1 MAQTIIAQPQDFTPA
16 YNECKFIID
25 STNKN
30 KSGFRYIFEVF
41 DSVTNNRIGYYK
53 ALPTFGT
60 GYGEQDLSKLLS
72 NNVSFDFNPSITT
85 FYDASNSYF
94 GYDVKFGEE
103 YIFDMSYTASLT
115 DNSGNVRIT
124 ATHPFQVGDQVN
136 ITQADGGVA
145 NPGVEGLHT
154 VIAITGTTN
163 FTINALWSGVTDDTI
178 NGVVEYADKRKTIDL
193 DIESTLDKFVFNGVY
208 PWLEFPYW
216 DEDTYNTD
224 GVTKEWLTDQPTSFS
239 STPGQDLWLNLKD
252 RGTVTG
258 GNKRAYF
265 QNDNGDLFYKNLNS
279 NDYIKGVAVGPN
291 NYGSLTLVSGTAPL
305 VKNDTASYEVWY
317 SDGVFNPVKSVKY
330 KVNIDRRMLISE
342 SHIVFLDRLGSW
354 SSFAFQLK
362 SYERG
367 NINRQTY
374 NQDVPGAVVDGQWG
388 YKSYEQGTINI
399 NTEVTKLYDLST
411 NFMTEAE
418 GEYFQQLLTSPQT
431 YIKNVL
437 YHITEDGAVLF
448 DEAGCIIHVPESTE
462 YVSCN
467 VLTNNFEVYQQRNKN
482 LIKQSIQVRI
492 GNNDTING

>member
-1 MAQTIIAQPQDFTPA
+1 MATTIIAQPQDFTPA

-41 DSVTNNRIGYYK
+41 DSVTTDRIAYYK

-72 NNVSFDFNPSITT
+72 NEVSFDFNPSITT
-85 FYDASNSYF
+85 FYDAAHSYF

-115 DNSGNVRIT
+115 DNAGNVLIT

-136 ITQADGGVA
+136 ITQSDSGVA

-163 FTINALWSGVTDDTI
+163 FTINALWSGVTDASI
-178 NGVVEYADKRKTIDL
+178 NGAVKYADNRKTITL
-193 DIESTLDKFVFNGVY
+193 DIESTLDKKVFNGVQS
-208 PWLEFPYW
+208 WLEFPYW
-216 DEDTYNTD
+216 DQDDYELD
-224 GVTKEWLTDQPTSFS
+224 GATKVWLTNQPQSFS
-239 STPGQDLWLNLKD
+239 VTPGQDLWLNLKD
-252 RGTVTG
+252 VTTVAI
-258 GNKRAYF
+258 NKRAYF
-265 QNDNGDLFYKNLNS
+265 QSDDGSIFYKSLTGTEF
-279 NDYIKGVAVGPN
+279 IKGVAIGPN

-305 VKNDTASYEVWY
+305 VKNDTKSYEVWY
-317 SDGVFNPVKSVKY
+317 SDGVFNTVKSIKY
-330 KVNIDRRMLISE
+330 QVNLDRRMLISE
-342 SHIVFLDRLGSW
+342 SHIVFLDRMGSW

-362 SYERG
+362 AYERG

-374 NQDVPGAVVDGQWG
+374 NQDVPGAVVDSQWS
-388 YKSYEQGTINI
+388 YKSYEQGTVNF

-411 NFMTEAE
+411 NFMTEEE
-418 GEYFQQLLTSPQT
+418 GEYFQELLTSPQT

-437 YHITEDGAVLF
+437 YRITQDGAVLF
-448 DEAGCIIHVPESTE
+448 DESGCVIHIPESTE

-467 VLTNNFEVYQQRNKN
+467 VTTNNFEVYKQRNNN

>member
-1 MAQTIIAQPQDFTPA
+1 
-16 YNECKFIID
+16 
-25 STNKN
+25 
-30 KSGFRYIFEVF
+30 VF
-41 DSVTNNRIGYYK
+41 DSVTNLRIGYYK
-53 ALPTFGT
+53 ALPTYGT

-72 NNVSFDFNPSITT
+72 NSVSFDFNPSITT

-145 NPGVEGLHT
+145 NPNVEGLHT

-163 FTINALWSGVTDDTI
+163 FTINALWSGVTDATI

-208 PWLEFPYW
+208 SWLEFPYW
-216 DEDTYNTD
+216 DETDYELD
-224 GVTKEWLTDQPTSFS
+224 GVTKEWLTDQPQEFS

-265 QNDNGDLFYKNLNS
+265 RTDDGSIFYKNLNS

-291 NYGSLTLVSGTAPL
+291 NYGSLILYSGTAPM
-305 VKNDTASYEVWY
+305 VKNDTKYYEIYY

-330 KVNIDRRMLISE
+330 KINIDRRMLISE

-362 SYERG
+362 AYERG
-367 NINRQTY
+367 NITRQTY
-374 NQDVPGAVVDGQWG
+374 NQDVPGSVVDGQWQ
-388 YKSYEQGTINI
+388 YKSYEQGTVNI

-411 NFMTEAE
+411 NYMTESE

-448 DEAGCIIHVPESTE
+448 DEDGCIIHVPESTE

-467 VLTNNFEVYQQRNKN
+467 VTTNTFEVFKQRNKN

>member
-30 KSGFRYIFEVF
+30 KLGFRYIFEVF
-41 DSVTNNRIGYYK
+41 DSVTNLRIGYYK

-103 YIFDMSYTASLT
+103 YIFDLSYTASLA
-115 DNSGNVRIT
+115 DNSGNVCIT

-163 FTINALWSGVTDDTI
+163 FTINALWSGVTDATI
-178 NGVVEYADKRKTIDL
+178 NGVVEYSDKRKTIDL
-193 DIESTLDKFVFNGVY
+193 DIIYTLDKFVFNGVY

-216 DEDTYNTD
+216 DETDYELD
-224 GVTKEWLTDQPTSFS
+224 GVTKEWLTDQPQEFS
-239 STPGQDLWLNLKD
+239 CTPGQDLWLNM
-252 RGTVTG
+252 RGFGVAPSG
-258 GNKRAYF
+258 KVYF
-265 QNDNGDLFYKNLNS
+265 QNDNGDLFSKVVAGTET
-279 NDYIKGVAVGPN
+279 IKGVAVGPN
-291 NYGSLTLVSGTAPL
+291 NYGSLTLISGTAPL
-305 VKNDTASYEVWY
+305 LKNDTKSYEVWY
-317 SDGVFNPVKSVKY
+317 VDGLTPTQKSIKY

-354 SSFAFQLK
+354 SSFAFQLTA
-362 SYERG
+362 YERG
-367 NINRQTY
+367 NITRQTY
-374 NQDVPGAVVDGQWG
+374 NQDVPGAVVDGQWQ
-388 YKSYEQGTINI
+388 YKSYEQGTVNI

-411 NFMTEAE
+411 NYMTEAE

-431 YIKNVL
+431 YVKNVL

-448 DEAGCIIHVPESTE
+448 DEDGCVIHVPESTE

-467 VLTNNFEVYQQRNKN
+467 VTTNNFEVFKQRNKN

-492 GNNDTING
+492 GNNDIING

>member
-30 KSGFRYIFEVF
+30 KLGFRYIFEVF
-41 DSVTNNRIGYYK
+41 DSVTNLRIGYYK

-103 YIFDMSYTASLT
+103 YIFDLSYTASLA

-163 FTINALWSGVTDDTI
+163 FTINALWSGVTDATI

-208 PWLEFPYW
+208 SWLEFPYW
-216 DEDTYNTD
+216 DETDYELD
-224 GVTKEWLTDQPTSFS
+224 GVTKEWLTDQPQEFS
-239 STPGQDLWLNLKD
+239 CTPGQDLWLNM
-252 RGTVTG
+252 RGFGVAPSG
-258 GNKRAYF
+258 KVYF
-265 QNDNGDLFYKNLNS
+265 QNDNGDLFSKVVAGS
-279 NDYIKGVAVGPN
+279 ETIKGVAVGPN
-291 NYGSLTLVSGTAPL
+291 NYGSLTVVSGTAPL
-305 VKNDTASYEVWY
+305 VKNDTKSYEVWY
-317 SDGVFNPVKSVKY
+317 VDGLTPTQKSIKY

-362 SYERG
+362 AYERG
-367 NINRQTY
+367 SINRQTY
-374 NQDVPGAVVDGQWG
+374 NQDVPGSVVDGQWQ

-448 DEAGCIIHVPESTE
+448 DEDGCVIHVPESTE

-467 VLTNNFEVYQQRNKN
+467 VTTNNFEVFKQRNKN

-492 GNNDTING
+492 GNNDIING

>member
-41 DSVTNNRIGYYK
+41 DSVTNLRIGYYK
-53 ALPTFGT
+53 ALPTYGT

-72 NNVSFDFNPSITT
+72 NSVSFDFNPSITT
-85 FYDASNSYF
+85 FYDAENSYF
-94 GYDVKFGEE
+94 GYDVLFGEE
-103 YIFDMSYTASLT
+103 YIFDMDYTASLT

-163 FTINALWSGVTDDTI
+163 FTINALWSGVTDATI

-208 PWLEFPYW
+208 SWLEFPYW
-216 DEDTYNTD
+216 DETD
-224 GVTKEWLTDQPTSFS
+224 YELDGITKEWLTDQPQEFS
-239 STPGQDLWLNLKD
+239 CTPGQDLWLNAKD
-252 RGTVTG
+252 VTTVAI
-258 GNKRAYF
+258 NKRVYF
-265 QNDNGDLFYKNLNS
+265 ENDNGDIFYKAIS
-279 NDYIKGVAVGPN
+279 GGDFIKGVAVGPN
-291 NYGSLTLVSGTAPL
+291 NYGSLTVVSGTAPL
-305 VKNDTASYEVWY
+305 VKNDTKSYEIWY

-362 SYERG
+362 AYERG

-374 NQDVPGAVVDGQWG
+374 NQDVPGAVVDSQWQ

-399 NTEVTKLYDLST
+399 NTEVTKTVDLST

-467 VLTNNFEVYQQRNKN
+467 VTTNTFEVFKQRNNN

>member
-1 MAQTIIAQPQDFTPA
+1 MATTIIAQPQDFTPA

-30 KSGFRYIFEVF
+30 KSGFRYIFEVY
-41 DSVTNNRIGYYK
+41 DSVTNLRIGYYK
-53 ALPTFGT
+53 ALPTYGT

-72 NNVSFDFNPSITT
+72 NSVSFDFNPSVTT
-85 FYDASNSYF
+85 FYDAEHSYF
-94 GYDVKFGEE
+94 GYDVLFGEE

-124 ATHPFQVGDQVN
+124 ATHPFVVGDQVN

-163 FTINALWSGVTDDTI
+163 FTINALWSGVTDATI

-216 DEDTYNTD
+216 DELDYELD
-224 GVTKEWLTDQPTSFS
+224 GTTKEWLTDQPQSFS
-239 STPGQDLWLNLKD
+239 STPGQDLWLNAKD
-252 RGTVTG
+252 VTTVAI
-258 GNKRAYF
+258 NKRVYF
-265 QNDNGDLFYKNLNS
+265 ENDNGDIFYKAIS
-279 NDYIKGVAVGPN
+279 GGDYIKGVAVGPN
-291 NYGSLTLVSGTAPL
+291 NYGSLTVVSGTAPL
-305 VKNDTASYEVWY
+305 VKNDTTSYEVWY

-330 KVNIDRRMLISE
+330 KINIDRRMLISE

-362 SYERG
+362 VYERG
-367 NINRQTY
+367 NITRQTY
-374 NQDVPGAVVDGQWG
+374 NQDVPGAVVDSQWQ
-388 YKSYEQGTINI
+388 YKSYEQGTVNI

-467 VLTNNFEVYQQRNKN
+467 VTTNTFEVFKQRNNN